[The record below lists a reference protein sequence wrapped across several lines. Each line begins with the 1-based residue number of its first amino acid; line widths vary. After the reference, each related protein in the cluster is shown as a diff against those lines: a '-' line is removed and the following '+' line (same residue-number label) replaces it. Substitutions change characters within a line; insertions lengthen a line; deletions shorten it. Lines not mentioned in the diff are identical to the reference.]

1 MASGFEYV
9 PIEIEKK
16 RTKNS
21 PILAYPL
28 SFLFLSLSCE
38 NKDKHNLDSLGRTA
52 WHYSFMFSAVIKHLM
67 LQMAKYSKL
76 VHFSSAETVYFE
88 MFKILSSGA

>member
-1 MASGFEYV
+1 MSV
-9 PIEIEKK
+9 KKEKK
-16 RTKNS
+16 RTKKIAQYWHI
-21 PILAYPL
+21 P
-28 SFLFLSLSCE
+28 SFFVFLSSE
-38 NKDKHNLDSLGRTA
+38 NKDKHNLDSLRRTA
-52 WHYSFMFSAVIKHLM
+52 WHCSFMFSAVIKHLM